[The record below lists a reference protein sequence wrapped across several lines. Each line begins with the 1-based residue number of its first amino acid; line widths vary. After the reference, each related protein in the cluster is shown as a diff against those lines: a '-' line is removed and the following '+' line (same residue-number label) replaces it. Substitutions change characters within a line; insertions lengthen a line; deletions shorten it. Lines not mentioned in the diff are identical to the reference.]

1 MCCSITEKKAKN
13 QITVLE
19 SRIDSTLQCC
29 SRLAVNKMSKY
40 LQYETRDRKPNER
53 DLWDLHRLRIEGA
66 ATELDYDSWNMREA
80 LTRKV

>member
-1 MCCSITEKKAKN
+1 MT
-13 QITVLE
+13 
-19 SRIDSTLQCC
+19 
-29 SRLAVNKMSKY
+29 KY

-80 LTRKV
+80 LTRKVLRMQSICKNMDQIQWWFQKFVTIGRIYYLTSN

>member
-1 MCCSITEKKAKN
+1 MR
-13 QITVLE
+13 VG
-19 SRIDSTLQCC
+19 IDSTLHCC
-29 SRLAVNKMSKY
+29 YRLAVNKMTKY

-80 LTRKV
+80 LTRKVLRLRFKL